1 MPLGLKKEQGVKG
14 PVLPKQIEDKIR
26 RGRQEMLKEAP
37 ARRVAYK
44 FWKGE
49 HYWYVNEKNRLAFQ
63 DTITFATGGGKP
75 PHRVRNKYN
84 YVRLLTE
91 AKVSA
96 ATQRVPGYEITPST
110 GDYADREAA
119 IQAGRVAAYGYDQ
132 WGVRRATTKVVTN
145 ALVQREGFA
154 MPYWDPN
161 VGPFTQQ
168 INLETGDVEQ
178 VGHGEIKILTLSRS
192 EVMWEPGID
201 FEDSPWWA
209 IERAVPI
216 DVIERMPG
224 YVGGSLARD
233 ATTSEVSTDRET
245 ENMALLT
252 HYLERPCPEYPRGR
266 SLFFANKRQIC
277 PLEPFP
283 SVNPDGSIADAP
295 PLHRLSYVVN
305 PEGDDQGFVDQ
316 LIDPQRT
323 VNDCTNKLLEWKNRC
338 LNPQMIAPIGAFQ
351 SAMTQLDDTP
361 GIIRYYRPVGGQKP
375 EWETPPSPPAALHEI
390 RAMALQDMRA
400 LAADVDIQ
408 AEADLA
414 AKTASQ
420 AVEQANLRWQS
431 FLGDLAEFHS
441 KLMRHCLSLVQVY
454 YTEPREI
461 ELQGDYSPYTLR
473 NFTGQDLRSQV
484 NVRVAP
490 GSLISQSRQ
499 AIRDEVQFI
508 ATTFPGAVSPEAAIA
523 AINQGVGQNM
533 LRSYERH
540 MARAARIVDLCKQGM
555 AALEAVP
562 PRFDPDIPQVAPD
575 GTPIYVT
582 GPDGLPVIDGMTG
595 QPIPVM
601 GDEVPGWMPRPQDN
615 VDIWRQV
622 FGDYMTSAQFD
633 QSPPEI
639 QQVFDLVWRALD
651 DIEQKRAQAQMMQRD
666 MAAAGQGLDNAAKP
680 QIAPPLPDRSQTAPQ

>member
-1 MPLGLKKEQGVKG
+1 MALLTGRDKGVKG
-14 PVLPKQIEDKIR
+14 PSIPKKIEDRIR
-26 RGRQEMLKEAP
+26 RGRQEMLKDAP

-49 HYWYVNEKNRLAFQ
+49 HYWYVNEKNRLAFLN
-63 DTITFATGGGKP
+63 TVTFASGGGKP
-75 PHRVRNKYN
+75 PHRIRKKFN

-119 IQAGRVAAYGYDQ
+119 ILAAGVAAYGYDK
-132 WGVRRATTKVVTN
+132 WGVRRVTTKVVTN

-168 INLETGDVEQ
+168 INLETGDVEV
-178 VGHGEIKILTLSRS
+178 VGRGEIKILTLSRS
-192 EVMWEPGID
+192 EVMWEPGVD
-201 FEDSPWWA
+201 FHDSRWYA
-209 IERAVPI
+209 VERAVPVDEI
-216 DVIERMPG
+216 EAIPGFFGGKVQPNATSSDVP
-224 YVGGSLARD
+224 S
-233 ATTSEVSTDRET
+233 DREQ

-252 HYLERPCPEYPRGR
+252 HYLERPCKEYPNGR
-266 SLFFANKRQIC
+266 SVYTVDGTQIC
-277 PLEPFP
+277 PEDRYPAI
-283 SVNPDGSIADAP
+283 SPDGQVLDEPVI
-295 PLHRLSYVVN
+295 HRLSYVVN

-316 LIDPQRT
+316 LIDPQQT

-338 LNPQMIAPIGAFQ
+338 LNPQMSAPIGAFQ
-351 SAMTQLDDTP
+351 QGVTQLDDTP

-375 EWETPPSPPAALHEI
+375 EWETPPALPAELQQI
-390 RAMALQDMRA
+390 RQMAIQDMRA
-400 LAADVDIQ
+400 LAADVDVQ

-414 AKTASQ
+414 AKTATQ
-420 AVEQANLRWQS
+420 AVEQASLRWQS

-441 KLMRHCLSLVQVY
+441 RLMRHCLSLVQQFY
-454 YTEPREI
+454 DTPREV
-461 ELQGDYSPYTLR
+461 EMQGDYSPYTLR

-484 NVRVAP
+484 NVRVAV
-490 GSLISQSRQ
+490 GSLVSQSRA
-499 AIRDEVQFI
+499 AIREEAAQI
-508 ATTFPGAVSPEAAIA
+508 ATLFPGAISPEAFIA
-523 AINQGVGQNM
+523 SINQGVGQNM

-555 AALEAVP
+555 DALAAVP
-562 PRFDPDIPQVAPD
+562 KRFDPDVPAKAPD
-575 GTPIYVT
+575 GTPLFVT
-582 GPDGLPVIDGMTG
+582 GPDGLPVIDPVSG
-595 QPIPVM
+595 QPVPLL
-601 GDEVPGWMPRPQDN
+601 GDDVPGWMPRPQDN

-622 FGDYMTSAQFD
+622 IGDYMTSAQFE
-633 QSPPEI
+633 QLPPEN

-651 DIEQKRAQAQMMQRD
+651 QIEQDRAQAQMMQRD

-680 QIAPPLPDRSQTAPQ
+680 QAPPPLPDRSQTNPQ